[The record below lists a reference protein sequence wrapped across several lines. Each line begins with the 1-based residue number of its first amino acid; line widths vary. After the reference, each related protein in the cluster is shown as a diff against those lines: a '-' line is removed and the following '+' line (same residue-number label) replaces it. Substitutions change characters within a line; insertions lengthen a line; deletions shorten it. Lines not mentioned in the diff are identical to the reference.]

1 MGMNKKVLGLAIVAG
16 MLCHTSVFAAIPDG
30 ALFKTDA
37 NTDAGAQMNQLQDYF
52 QKERIASELEEN
64 KNKEQAKIE
73 QEKQDSSQEGSIS
86 FHLEKLQVQDSA
98 VLSKDELSAI
108 TSKYE
113 GREISIKDLNNAIEE
128 INKLY
133 EDKGYIGCRAFL
145 EAQKIENGTVTI
157 SLLETNT
164 GNTVVTDNESTDSQY
179 VLERVPLKKGEI
191 ASLNKLNKDIIRFN
205 ATNDA
210 QLKVVLKAGEE
221 ENTTDY
227 YIQVKEPQQ
236 RTVSTFVDN
245 MGSKSTGEYRWGL
258 FYTNRSLSDRRDALT
273 LGGVLT
279 EGTKAFSAMYN
290 YPLGRSGTK
299 LNLSYSANDV
309 EQIKNTQRQKVTG
322 DAHSY
327 SVGITQPW
335 IVTPR
340 YRNELSLT
348 YNHQVSKSN
357 LEIYS
362 ADTTFNIVD
371 DTIQDWTLAYSS
383 TDYGKSGIFYQRHS
397 IIRGNS
403 NSAPTP
409 LLSRNKP
416 LDYTIYKLSTI
427 YQKAYQAG
435 QMLSFRLDG
444 QYSFKDNLVS
454 SRRFYMGGMYSVRGY
469 QESFL
474 SADGGINASLE
485 YSVPLT
491 KDRQLASYLFL
502 DYGRTLGENSDG
514 NETDEYIVGTGIG
527 FRATI
532 NKNISCNLVFGFPLK
547 KDFPGKGE
555 TVDNMRVNFMVS
567 GRF

>member
-1 MGMNKKVLGLAIVAG
+1 MNKKAMGFAIAAG
-16 MLCHTSVFAAIPDG
+16 MIWQTAAYAAPVDKLDISS
-30 ALFKTDA
+30 
-37 NTDAGAQMNQLQDYF
+37 DAGAQMNQLQDYF
-52 QKERIASELEEN
+52 QKEQINNELQEN
-64 KNKEQAKIE
+64 QNKENAEIK
-73 QEKQDSSQEGSIS
+73 QEKQEKTHEGSIS
-86 FHLEKLQVQDSA
+86 FHLNKLLVQESS
-98 VLSKDELSAI
+98 VLSQDEISAI

-113 GREISIKDLNNAIEE
+113 GREISINDLNDAVEE

-133 EDKGYIGCRAFL
+133 DDKGYIGCRAFL

-164 GNTVVTDNESTDSQY
+164 GNTIVTGNENTATQY

-191 ASLNKLNKDIIRFN
+191 ASLNRLNKDIIRFN

-210 QLKVVLKAGEE
+210 QLKIVLKAGQE

-258 FYTNRSLSDRRDALT
+258 FYTNRSLSDRRDSLT
-273 LGGVLT
+273 IGGVLT

-309 EQIKNTQRQKVTG
+309 EQKKNVQRQKVTG

-327 SVGITQPW
+327 SIGITQPW
-335 IVTPR
+335 IVTPH

-357 LEIYS
+357 LEIFS
-362 ADTTFNIVD
+362 ADTTYNIVD
-371 DTIQDWTLAYSS
+371 DTIQDWTLGYAS
-383 TDYGKSGIFYQRHS
+383 TDYGKSAIFYQRHS
-397 IIRGNS
+397 IVRGNS

-409 LLSRNKP
+409 LLSRNVP

-435 QMLSFRLDG
+435 QLLSFRLDG

-454 SRRFYMGGMYSVRGY
+454 SRRFYLGGMYSVRGY

-485 YSVPLT
+485 YSIPLT
-491 KDRQLASYLFL
+491 KDRQLASYVFL

-514 NETDEYIVGTGIG
+514 NETDECLIGTGIG
-527 FRATI
+527 FKATI

-555 TVDNMRVNFMVS
+555 EVDSMRVNFMVS